1 MSIPGCTHKKHTKKK
16 KKKKLDV
23 KHLNRKLESPHTTNS
38 KTTLLTSSSS
48 SVLGD
53 IKISIEGEQ
62 PHVSSGDGGRG

>member
-1 MSIPGCTHKKHTKKK
+1 MSIPGCTHKKHTK

-23 KHLNRKLESPHTTNS
+23 KHLNRKLESPHATNS

-48 SVLGD
+48 FVPGD

>member
-1 MSIPGCTHKKHTKKK
+1 MSIPGCTHKKHTQKK

-23 KHLNRKLESPHTTNS
+23 KHLNRKLESLHATNS
-38 KTTLLTSSSS
+38 KTTLLTTSSSF
-48 SVLGD
+48 VPGD

>member
-1 MSIPGCTHKKHTKKK
+1 MSIPGCTHKKHTQKKK
-16 KKKKLDV
+16 KTKLDV
-23 KHLNRKLESPHTTNS
+23 KHLNRKLESPHATNS

-48 SVLGD
+48 FVPGD